1 MSFFNSHF
9 SGSIEQ
15 NVLISPMAAV
25 LLLLPK
31 TKNIKNV
38 FLVVEIKL
46 KYKYIFFFN

>member
-1 MSFFNSHF
+1 MYFFNSHF
-9 SGSIEQ
+9 GDAVEQ

-38 FLVVEIKL
+38 FLAVEIKL
-46 KYKYIFFFN
+46 KYKYKKS